1 MKNLKSILLG
11 AVAVSGMASSGAF
24 AQSTVAPLLVGSDL
38 RGAGA
43 SAVQTLVA
51 EAFNCISGNA
61 NAQQLGRGAPAH
73 ATLGVYGISAD
84 ANSLP
89 TAGAIQGG
97 ALVTIPGGVF
107 TGAPTAISRCA
118 TPVQGNFKAR
128 YVSTGS
134 GFGRDIWRSFSN
146 RFTSGVT
153 TTTNQSN
160 PFEIA
165 DGTPTGDITSGWT
178 NVQFAFSEGPISAS
192 DLATYNTNA
201 NSTTNLAGKAIQ
213 IPLYVVPVAVSYN
226 RKYGVNAGT
235 DLFFTVPTGGIKLNT
250 AQYCGIYNG
259 TIDNFNQLPSSSV
272 SGSPADVPGR
282 YASTAAGGGVPI
294 RLVGRQ
300 DTSGT
305 TDIFTRHLAAVCGT
319 APFNPVTGLGNKF
332 TGPSASLPAAA
343 VGTAIYS
350 STGVLLSGTEAPKL
364 FARAPGNDGVAAVVA
379 LAPDVVG
386 QSGVLLSGRL
396 GYNSG
401 DFVSP
406 APGAVN
412 DGAQLTQVGST
423 TAFKAPNAVNATAA
437 FATILPPQSIVS
449 SGAYAATGDLRKN
462 SVTGALVNRA
472 NPLDWADVLYSRADT
487 SGGFTARTLAA
498 PPLGYP
504 MTGVSFMLTSTCFKN
519 PANRVAIAQF
529 LYTNLKKI
537 KYDDTI
543 SSGTGNVSVNLLSG
557 TAGTGTAR
565 GLTAQSNLAPLS
577 AGWQKAIFDT
587 FLVKTTTG
595 GLGARGLWI
604 QNAQPTTAATVATL
618 SGNTG
623 GTDSNV
629 GGVAAAACTANAGA

>member
-1 MKNLKSILLG
+1 MKNFKSILLG
-11 AVAVSGMASSGAF
+11 AVAVSSLGAGNAF
-24 AQSTVAPLLVGSDL
+24 AQSSVAPLLVGSDL

-43 SAVQTLVA
+43 SAVQTVVN
-51 EAFNCISGNA
+51 EALNCISGNA

-73 ATLGVYGISAD
+73 ATLGVYGIQPD

-89 TAGAIQGG
+89 TPGAIQGG

-107 TGAPTAISRCA
+107 TGLPNVIPRCA

-160 PFEIA
+160 PFEIVDDA
-165 DGTPTGDITSGWT
+165 TSGWT

-192 DLATYNTNA
+192 DLAAYNANA
-201 NSTTNLAGKAIQ
+201 NSATNKAGNAIQ

-226 RKYGVNAGT
+226 RKYGVNTNTGA
-235 DLFFTVPTGGIKLNT
+235 DLFFTVPTGGMKLNQ

-259 TIDNFNQLPSSSV
+259 TITNFNQLPTSSV
-272 SGSPADVPGR
+272 SGSPLDVAGR
-282 YASTAAGGGVPI
+282 YASTAPGGGVPI

-305 TDIFTRHLAAVCGT
+305 TDIFTRHLTAVCGT
-319 APFNPVTGLGNKF
+319 TGNKF
-332 TGPSASLPAAA
+332 TGASASLPAAA
-343 VGTAIYS
+343 TGTAIYGP
-350 STGVLLSGTEAPKL
+350 TGILLSGTEAVGL

-379 LAPDVVG
+379 LAPDVATP
-386 QSGVLLSGRL
+386 SGVVLSGRL

-406 APGAVN
+406 APGALN
-412 DGAQLTQVGST
+412 DGAQLTQIGST
-423 TAFKAPNAVNATAA
+423 TAFKAPNAANATAA
-437 FATILPPQSIVS
+437 FATILPPQSTVS
-449 SGAYAATGDLRKN
+449 SGAYNATGDLRKN

-487 SGGFTARTLAA
+487 AGGFSARTLAA
-498 PPLGYP
+498 PPAGYP
-504 MTGVSFMLTSTCFKN
+504 MTGVSFLLTSTCFKN
-519 PANRVAIAQF
+519 PANRVAMAQF

-543 SSGTGNVSVNLLSG
+543 QTGTGNVSVNLLSG

-565 GLTAQSNLAPLS
+565 GLSAQSNFAPLS
-577 AGWQKAIFDT
+577 AGWIKAIFDT
-587 FLVKTTTG
+587 FLVNTTTG

-604 QNAQPTTAATVATL
+604 QSKQPTTTAVAATIT
-618 SGNTG
+618 SNTG
-623 GTDSNV
+623 GTSSNV
-629 GGVAAAACTANAGA
+629 GGTAGAACATGAGA